1 MPQLRSM
8 RELMITDSSLGV
20 PHPENFHE
28 IFHENF
34 HGL

>member
-1 MPQLRSM
+1 
-8 RELMITDSSLGV
+8 MITDSSLGV

-34 HGL
+34 HGLWKFSW